1 MTDAHDVVADAF
13 RTEWGRVVATLI
25 RSTGDWDL
33 AEECAQEA
41 FAEAVRRWPRDGVPD
56 RPGAWLTTVGRNRA
70 LDRLRR
76 AKVEDAKLQEL
87 ARMPSPTSEE
97 SGSSEVPDDRLRLI
111 FTCCHPALA
120 LDARVA
126 LALRTLVG
134 LTTREIAA
142 AFLVTEQT
150 MAKRLVRAK
159 KKIHA
164 AGIPYRVPGAELLP
178 ERTAGVLAV
187 VYLLFSQGYSASG
200 VELIR
205 AQLCDEALRLA
216 RLLVTLLPDDPE
228 VLGLTALLLLQDS
241 RRTARVVAG
250 ELVQLEHQ
258 DRSSWNHDQI
268 REAVAL
274 LDQAMKMGSPG
285 VYQLQAAIA
294 ACHAMAP
301 TAQETDWVRIEAL
314 YGRLAEL
321 TSSPV
326 VALNRAVAVAKADG
340 PALALRIVDDLA
352 AAGELDDYYL
362 LSATRAHLLR
372 QLGRAEEA
380 VGEYHHAAQLAPTD
394 TERRFLQRQIAE
406 TSPVARRREGDSG
419 SFNAAERSDRADGD
433 GIGKS

>member
-1 MTDAHDVVADAF
+1 MTYEHGAVADAF

-76 AKVEDAKLQEL
+76 AKVEDVKLHEL
-87 ARMPSPTSEE
+87 ARMPSPTDDEPDP
-97 SGSSEVPDDRLRLI
+97 SGVPDDRLRLI

-126 LALRTLVG
+126 LALRTLAG

-142 AFLVTEQT
+142 AFLVSEQT

-164 AGIPYRVPGAELLP
+164 AGIPYRVPDAELLP
-178 ERTAGVLAV
+178 ERTPGVLAV

-200 VELIR
+200 AELIR
-205 AQLCDEALRLA
+205 AQLCDEAIRLA
-216 RLLVTLLPDDPE
+216 RLLVTLLPNDPE
-228 VLGLTALLLLQDS
+228 VLGVTAMLLLQDS
-241 RRTARVVAG
+241 RRDARVVAG
-250 ELVQLEHQ
+250 ELVPLEHQ
-258 DRSSWNHDQI
+258 DRSRWNHDQI
-268 REAVAL
+268 REAVDL
-274 LDQAMKMGSPG
+274 LDQALAMRSLGP
-285 VYQLQAAIA
+285 YQLQAAIA
-294 ACHAMAP
+294 ASHA
-301 TAQETDWVRIEAL
+301 TARTADDTDWIQIATL
-314 YGRLAEL
+314 YGQLADL

-340 PALALRIVDDLA
+340 PAVALGIVDDIA
-352 AAGELDDYYL
+352 ARGELDDYYL
-362 LSATRAHLLR
+362 LPATRAHLLQ
-372 QLGRAEEA
+372 QLDRSEEA
-380 VGEYHHAAQLAPTD
+380 VHEYRRAAELAPTE
-394 TERRFLQRQIAE
+394 TERRFLRRQLAE
-406 TSPVARRREGDSG
+406 ISPVAYRVENDGTEMWGG
-419 SFNAAERSDRADGD
+419 SD
-433 GIGKS
+433 